1 MGAVGGS
8 IESVSIKGRSFAVAA
23 DADGSRKLGGFEN
36 EKQLNGNG
44 TSRTIKSRVGWMIG
58 GLSLSLDDTMGDQEF
73 LQEIAD
79 GLEDV
84 AISITLA
91 SSAIYSGTG
100 TITGEIAGSTQS
112 ATGEIE
118 LSGGGKLEKQ

>member
-8 IESVSIKGRSFAVAA
+8 IESVSIKGRGFAVAA
-23 DADGSRKLGGFEN
+23 DADASRKLGGFEN
-36 EKQLNGNG
+36 ENQMNGNG
-44 TSRTIKSRVGWMIG
+44 TTRTVKTRVGWMVS

-79 GLEDV
+79 GLEQV
-84 AISITLA
+84 PISVTLA
-91 SSAIYSGTG
+91 SGAIYSATG
-100 TITGEIAGSTQS
+100 TITGEISGSTQS